1 MLRNLKIG
9 SKIGISFGLVLVI
22 MAVVSLFAL
31 NGLRTASQSFKAYR
45 GLARQS
51 VLSGRVQAN
60 MLMASKAAKDFLTTR
75 KEAHL
80 QVFDTRFRKARG
92 FAEEEFEAMKN
103 AERLRLS
110 QKLLESLDDYRD
122 VTEKTFELM
131 RIRDS
136 ILQQQLSPQG
146 TKMRK
151 NLTDIMISAFEDK
164 DTTAAYVAGRALEG
178 VLLGR
183 LYMMKYLETNATEDL
198 ERVRKELGSGFEPI
212 DEEMVRV
219 IDNPQRKKL
228 VSEFTATRAAY
239 LKAFETVV
247 KTIQSSNSLLE
258 RKVNPLDEKISI
270 TSEQIKLSIK
280 QDQNALGSIVQSTGE
295 FSVRAVLIGS
305 AVAILIAALIAWRI
319 TRVITRPM
327 RDLVKTVDRV
337 QAAGDLSLRSS
348 IKSHDEIG
356 TIAQAL
362 NNFLES
368 LRTRAGVV
376 DMIST
381 GNYDSSIDPRS
392 QKDTLGIALQRMTHT
407 LRDNSEQAAL
417 QGWQK
422 NGQNQ
427 LYNQIRGVLDES
439 DLADRI
445 IGFLADYLN
454 GQRGCLFSYSEE
466 NGSLEPIGW
475 YARAASEN
483 SGSLILM
490 GEDLVGQVA
499 IQRKRLLINEIPNGY
514 FPIGSSLGK
523 SAPKELLIEPLVYD
537 NRLLGV
543 IELASLHGFDDRALA
558 FLALVEESICV
569 AILAAQGQQKLKKL
583 LESSQV
589 QAKELQERQKE
600 LQDSNEVLESQNR
613 VIENTQKELQ
623 EAMQQTEAAKEKAEI
638 ATQAKS
644 EFLANMSHEI
654 RTPMNAIIG
663 MSHLALK
670 TDLTTKQYDYLKK
683 VDISAK
689 SLLGIIND
697 ILDFSKIEADKMDM
711 ESVDFHLEDTLD
723 NISTLV
729 GIKTQEKGLELLF
742 KTDPSVP
749 TALVGDPLRLGQILI
764 NLSNNAVKFTNTG
777 EIVVLI
783 ELIKKDKAQVTLKFS
798 VKDSG
803 IGMTAEQ
810 AAKLFQPFS
819 QADSSTTRKYGGTGL
834 GLTISK
840 RLAEMMGGEIWVE
853 SESGQGSTFCFTANF
868 GLGKEKAKRR
878 FKPSMDMRGMKVLVV
893 DDNATSRDIFQEMLR
908 TFSFEVTLAASA
920 QEGISEL
927 EKASESEPFELV
939 IMDWKMPGMDGIE
952 ASKLIKSHKSLSK
965 IPAIVMVTAYGR
977 EEVMQQTEDVGLE
990 GFLLKPV
997 TPSMLFDT
1005 TMQAF
1010 GEEVPEISRVAQR
1023 NAQEVEALENIQGA
1037 QVLLVEDNEINQ
1049 QVAKEILEGAGLN
1062 VDLANDGQEAVNTV
1076 KENNYDVVLMDVQM
1090 PVMDGYIATRK
1101 IREWEKK
1108 LKAQGSKLNGKD
1120 STELSAFSTRAARS
1134 YYRHDRQRHG
1144 RRS

>member
-1 MLRNLKIG
+1 
-9 SKIGISFGLVLVI
+9 
-22 MAVVSLFAL
+22 
-31 NGLRTASQSFKAYR
+31 
-45 GLARQS
+45 
-51 VLSGRVQAN
+51 
-60 MLMASKAAKDFLTTR
+60 
-75 KEAHL
+75 
-80 QVFDTRFRKARG
+80 
-92 FAEEEFEAMKN
+92 
-103 AERLRLS
+103 
-110 QKLLESLDDYRD
+110 
-122 VTEKTFELM
+122 
-131 RIRDS
+131 
-136 ILQQQLSPQG
+136 
-146 TKMRK
+146 
-151 NLTDIMISAFEDK
+151 
-164 DTTAAYVAGRALEG
+164 
-178 VLLGR
+178 
-183 LYMMKYLETNATEDL
+183 YMMKYLETNATEDL

-212 DEEMVRV
+212 YEEMVRV

-228 VSEFTATRAAY
+228 VSEFTANRAAY

-258 RKVNPLDEKISI
+258 RKVNPLDEQISI

-280 QDQNALGSIVQSTGE
+280 QDQNALGTIVQSTGE

-407 LRDNSEQAAL
+407 LQDNSEQAAL
-417 QGWQK
+417 QDWQK

-427 LYNQIRGVLDES
+427 LYDQIRGVLDETE
-439 DLADRI
+439 LAGRI

-569 AILAAQGQQKLKKL
+569 AILAAQGQKKLKTL

-689 SLLGIIND
+689 SLLGILND
-697 ILDFSKIEADKMDM
+697 ILDFSKIEAGKMDM
-711 ESVDFHLEDTLD
+711 ESVDFQLEDTLD

-742 KTDPSVP
+742 KADPSVP
-749 TALVGDPLRLGQILI
+749 TALVG
-764 NLSNNAVKFTNTG
+764 
-777 EIVVLI
+777 
-783 ELIKKDKAQVTLKFS
+783 
-798 VKDSG
+798 
-803 IGMTAEQ
+803 
-810 AAKLFQPFS
+810 
-819 QADSSTTRKYGGTGL
+819 
-834 GLTISK
+834 
-840 RLAEMMGGEIWVE
+840 
-853 SESGQGSTFCFTANF
+853 
-868 GLGKEKAKRR
+868 
-878 FKPSMDMRGMKVLVV
+878 
-893 DDNATSRDIFQEMLR
+893 
-908 TFSFEVTLAASA
+908 
-920 QEGISEL
+920 
-927 EKASESEPFELV
+927 
-939 IMDWKMPGMDGIE
+939 
-952 ASKLIKSHKSLSK
+952 
-965 IPAIVMVTAYGR
+965 
-977 EEVMQQTEDVGLE
+977 
-990 GFLLKPV
+990 
-997 TPSMLFDT
+997 
-1005 TMQAF
+1005 
-1010 GEEVPEISRVAQR
+1010 
-1023 NAQEVEALENIQGA
+1023 
-1037 QVLLVEDNEINQ
+1037 
-1049 QVAKEILEGAGLN
+1049 
-1062 VDLANDGQEAVNTV
+1062 
-1076 KENNYDVVLMDVQM
+1076 
-1090 PVMDGYIATRK
+1090 
-1101 IREWEKK
+1101 
-1108 LKAQGSKLNGKD
+1108 
-1120 STELSAFSTRAARS
+1120 
-1134 YYRHDRQRHG
+1134 
-1144 RRS
+1144 